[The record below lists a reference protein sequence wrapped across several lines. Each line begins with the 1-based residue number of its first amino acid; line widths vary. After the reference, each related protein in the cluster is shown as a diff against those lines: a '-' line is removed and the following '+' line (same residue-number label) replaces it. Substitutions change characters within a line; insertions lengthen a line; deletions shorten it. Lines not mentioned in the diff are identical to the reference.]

1 MYTLQD
7 RAVGVCALGGL
18 KMPASLIDVARLK
31 IRKDIPAHRQVAAYL
46 KAVIALGQI
55 SPGETLP
62 SVTTLSSQ
70 IGAPS
75 AEVKRAYLELGERG
89 FLIAENG
96 RWRVSDEHAALAD
109 AAVADDLCDRLWD
122 LIAEARRA
130 GLSRTELQRMFAQ
143 LLARS

>member
-1 MYTLQD
+1 
-7 RAVGVCALGGL
+7 
-18 KMPASLIDVARLK
+18 MPASLIDVARLK

-75 AEVKRAYLELGERG
+75 AEIKRAYQELGQRG
-89 FLIAENG
+89 FLVTENG
-96 RWRVSDEHAALAD
+96 KWRVSDEHAALAD
-109 AAVADDLCDRLWD
+109 AAVADDICDRLWE
-122 LIAEARRA
+122 LIAEGRRA

>member
-1 MYTLQD
+1 
-7 RAVGVCALGGL
+7 
-18 KMPASLIDVARLK
+18 MPASLIDVARLK

-75 AEVKRAYLELGERG
+75 AEIKRAYLELGERG
-89 FLIAENG
+89 FLVSENG
-96 RWRVSDEHAALAD
+96 KWRVSDEHAALAD

>member
-1 MYTLQD
+1 
-7 RAVGVCALGGL
+7 
-18 KMPASLIDVARLK
+18 MPAPLIDVARLK

-55 SPGETLP
+55 SPGDTLP

-75 AEVKRAYLELGERG
+75 GEIKRAYEELGQRG
-89 FLIAENG
+89 FLISESG
-96 RWRVSDEHAALAD
+96 KWRVSDEHAALAD
-109 AAVADDLCDRLWD
+109 AAVADDICDRLWD
-122 LIAEARRA
+122 LVAEARRA

-143 LLARS
+143 LLARA

>member
-1 MYTLQD
+1 
-7 RAVGVCALGGL
+7 
-18 KMPASLIDVARLK
+18 MPAPLIEVARLK

-55 SPGETLP
+55 SPGDTLP

-75 AEVKRAYLELGERG
+75 GEIKRAYEELGQRG
-89 FLIAENG
+89 FLISESG
-96 RWRVSDEHAALAD
+96 KWRVSDEHAALAD
-109 AAVADDLCDRLWD
+109 AAVADDICDRLWD
-122 LIAEARRA
+122 LVAEARRA

-143 LLARS
+143 LLARA

>member
-1 MYTLQD
+1 
-7 RAVGVCALGGL
+7 
-18 KMPASLIDVARLK
+18 MPASLIDVARLK

-46 KAVIALGQI
+46 KAVIALGQV
-55 SPGETLP
+55 SPGEALP
-62 SVTTLSSQ
+62 SVSTLSSQ

-89 FLIAENG
+89 FLVSESG
-96 RWRVSDEHAALAD
+96 KWRVSDEHSALAD
-109 AAVADDLCDRLWD
+109 AAVADDICDRLWD

-143 LLARS
+143 LLTRA

>member
-1 MYTLQD
+1 MD
-7 RAVGVCALGGL
+7 
-18 KMPASLIDVARLK
+18 MPAPLIDVARLK

-75 AEVKRAYLELGERG
+75 AEVKRAYQELGQRG
-89 FLIAENG
+89 FLVTENG
-96 RWRVSDEHAALAD
+96 KWRVSDEHAALAD

>member
-1 MYTLQD
+1 
-7 RAVGVCALGGL
+7 
-18 KMPASLIDVARLK
+18 MPASLIDVARLK

-55 SPGETLP
+55 APGDTLP

-75 AEVKRAYLELGERG
+75 AEIKKAYEELGQRG
-89 FLIAENG
+89 FLVTENG
-96 RWRVSDEHAALAD
+96 KWRVSDEHAALAD
-109 AAVADDLCDRLWD
+109 AAVADDICDRMWD

-143 LLARS
+143 LLARA

>member
-1 MYTLQD
+1 
-7 RAVGVCALGGL
+7 
-18 KMPASLIDVARLK
+18 MPASLIDVARLK

-55 SPGETLP
+55 APGDALP
-62 SVTTLSSQ
+62 SAGTLATR

-75 AEVKRAYLELGERG
+75 AEVKKAYEELGQRG
-89 FLIAENG
+89 FLVIEG
-96 RWRVSDEHAALAD
+96 GKWRVSDEHAALSD
-109 AAVADDLCDRLWD
+109 AAVADDICDRLWD

-143 LLARS
+143 LLARA